1 MDIKAKIKFLFLA
14 IFIILIW
21 YLGRYVHIDI
31 KGLEGFIG
39 RFPVV
44 YAGIIFVILYVVVT
58 FFIWLS
64 KDIFRFSGAILFG
77 AYASTILVL
86 LAETINAA
94 VLFYLSRSLGRNFVK
109 DTLKGKYVA
118 LDKKISKANF
128 LWLFLF
134 RCVPLIPFRFLDLAC
149 GLTTITFMRYLIV
162 VIIGSPLRIFWQQY
176 AYATFGEAVFNPVA
190 LRQYLETHPE
200 TAIFLLTLTFIY
212 LIFIF
217 IIALKLKQKE

>member
-1 MDIKAKIKFLFLA
+1 MDIKAKIKFVFLI

-21 YLGRYVHIDI
+21 YLARYVHIDI
-31 KGLEGFIG
+31 GSFKEFIE
-39 RFPVV
+39 RFPSI
-44 YAGIIFVILYVVVT
+44 YAGIIFIFLYVVVT

-77 AYASTILVL
+77 AYISTVLVL
-86 LAETINAA
+86 SAEIINAA
-94 VLFYLSRSLGRNFVK
+94 ILFYFSRSLGRDFLK
-109 DTLKGKYVA
+109 GTLKGKYVA

-134 RCVPLIPFRFLDLAC
+134 RCVPLIPFRFLDLAS
-149 GLTTITFMRYLIV
+149 GLTTISFIRYLTV
-162 VIIGSPLRIFWQQY
+162 VVLGSPLRIFWQQY
-176 AYATFGEAVFNPVA
+176 AYATLGEAVFNPAA
-190 LRQYLETHPE
+190 LKQYLETHPE
-200 TAIFLLTLTFIY
+200 PALFLLTFTFIY